1 MAPPGLNL
9 VWVQVFYYGKV
20 WEKAVSMPTWA
31 DSLASLWK
39 GPGWF
44 PGTPRLGDSSFVA
57 ERPVRERWAGAI
69 MTRLDTDHH
78 CVDTT

>member
-1 MAPPGLNL
+1 MAPPGLIL
-9 VWVQVFYYGKV
+9 VSVQVFYYGKV
-20 WEKAVSMPTWA
+20 WEKAASMPTWA

-57 ERPVRERWAGAI
+57 ERPVRERWGGV
-69 MTRLDTDHH
+69 HH
-78 CVDTT
+78 DYVDI